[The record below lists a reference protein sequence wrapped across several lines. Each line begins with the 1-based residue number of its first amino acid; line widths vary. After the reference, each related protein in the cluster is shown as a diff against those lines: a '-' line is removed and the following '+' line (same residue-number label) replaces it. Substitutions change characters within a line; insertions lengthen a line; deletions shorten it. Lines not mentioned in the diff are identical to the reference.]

1 MCGVILSPFKK
12 IQESCE
18 VNTLTLITT
27 TKRYFRKL
35 SFSNKKNR
43 FVSFKAAKS
52 CIYRLKQ
59 AYIIWM
65 SKKSAKIDKFFSVFW
80 PNTDLVSQEWAFM
93 KDNFI
98 RNKVAK

>member
-1 MCGVILSPFKK
+1 MRALWKDFC
-12 IQESCE
+12 
-18 VNTLTLITT
+18 
-27 TKRYFRKL
+27 
-35 SFSNKKNR
+35 
-43 FVSFKAAKS
+43 VSLNLKMLFAAKS

-98 RNKVAK
+98 RNKCRPSWQNPRNIVLGPKTTVFN